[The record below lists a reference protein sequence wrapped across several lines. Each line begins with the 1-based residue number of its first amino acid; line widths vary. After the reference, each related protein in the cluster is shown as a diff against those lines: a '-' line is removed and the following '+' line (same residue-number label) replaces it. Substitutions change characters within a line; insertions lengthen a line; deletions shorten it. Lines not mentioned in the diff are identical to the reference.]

1 MPGSRGIVLTQSTVS
16 RTPPRRAIAHICKR
30 VLLGLCMT
38 GAYLTWDI
46 FAVSSPDDRVLLKD
60 VMNQLRGDHDFN
72 LSIDGLRT
80 RVDEL
85 TGFPFPL
92 IFHGRLRGQQMLR
105 G

>member
-1 MPGSRGIVLTQSTVS
+1 
-16 RTPPRRAIAHICKR
+16 
-30 VLLGLCMT
+30 MT

-72 LSIDGLRT
+72 LSINSLRT
-80 RVDEL
+80 RIDKL
-85 TGFPFPL
+85 TRFPFPL
-92 IFHGRLRGQQMLR
+92 IFHSRLRGQQVLR